1 MSWLPALS
9 ENLMPSTN
17 VMEDMSAKNLDD
29 FIAWHNYIVDGEC
42 SGEGVNISAE
52 SCSNLL
58 TSEPEVHINLVP
70 DQPTSQLVA
79 KLQDSVRELT
89 TSNTKYRRQIKDLQ
103 TNIDDLWDTV
113 DKVER
118 DLMQFMQY
126 NRRENVEIIG
136 VPEYIPDCEVESFVI
151 DILGRIGVNISHYDI
166 AGCHRLKNRKS
177 ESSNVI
183 VRFICRQHVQEIF
196 TNKKNLQ
203 YAVPE
208 VKGLYIVEN
217 LCPRYKNIF
226 DHCNELKNN
235 NKLRHLWTYNGN
247 IFIKLSDSR
256 NEKPKKIL
264 HLNDLD
270 YYFPNYVW
278 E

>member
-9 ENLMPSTN
+9 ENLLPSAN
-17 VMEDMSAKNLDD
+17 VIEDTSAENLDD
-29 FIAWHNYIVDGEC
+29 FIAWHNNIVDGEC
-42 SGEGVNISAE
+42 STEKVIISAE
-52 SCSNLL
+52 SCL
-58 TSEPEVHINLVP
+58 TSEPEIHFNLVA

-89 TSNTKYRRQIKDLQ
+89 TSNNKYRRQIKDLQ
-103 TNIDDLWDTV
+103 TNIYDLWDTV

-136 VPEYIPDCEVESFVI
+136 VPEYIPDCEIESFVI
-151 DILGRIGVNISHYDI
+151 DIFGRIGVNISHYDI
-166 AGCHRLKNRKS
+166 AGCHRLTNRKA

-196 TNKKNLQ
+196 TNKKKLR

-208 VKGLYIVEN
+208 VKGLFIVE
-217 LCPRYKNIF
+217 RYKNIF
-226 DHCNELKNN
+226 DHCNELKRN

-247 IFIKLSDSR
+247 IFIKFSDSR
-256 NEKPKKIL
+256 IGKPK
-264 HLNDLD
+264 
-270 YYFPNYVW
+270 
-278 E
+278 